1 MNMERDAWEIER
13 DARTLCEASAIM
25 SDKSRLASAR
35 AFAKK
40 KAKEAKEES
49 LRYEAIAEGGKVYKT
64 HKQYGT
70 YANPRALVGV
80 PDVFKS

>member
-1 MNMERDAWEIER
+1 MIRDEWGIER
-13 DARTLCEASAIM
+13 DARTLCEASEIM

-35 AFAKK
+35 AYASKEAQ
-40 KAKEAKEES
+40 KAKEQAR
-49 LRYEAIAEGGKVYKT
+49 RYEAIAEGGKVYKT
-64 HKQYGT
+64 RKQYGT